1 MGTDVK
7 KFAKDY
13 TPTDF
18 AYYFK
23 EKIIGKKYPISVFMN
38 PFVQGAKRVG
48 TYFDNNWEAL
58 VVTLDWIFDN
68 PPFGSNPS
76 YSWLTGRVFEIA
88 MEQQGHPNWKYAY
101 YKRFREDEHEL
112 RRYNY
117 ALGLLESC
125 SGTDTGGFIRIQI
138 SGESEPRK
146 CSIIDVREKSQKVL
160 DDMIELFQS
169 RMKERGYTVEW
180 PNIEREKGDESL
192 IEFIN
197 HPDRAN
203 LLIEKR

>member
-1 MGTDVK
+1 MGTAVK

-13 TPTDF
+13 TPSDF

-23 EKIIGKKYPISVFMN
+23 EQIIEKKYPISVFMN
-38 PFVQGAKRVG
+38 PFVQGAKRIG

-68 PPFGSNPS
+68 PPFGSTPS

-88 MEQQGHPNWKYAY
+88 MEQQGHPNWKYMY

-117 ALGLLESC
+117 ALGLLES
-125 SGTDTGGFIRIQI
+125 SLGMDSKDFIRVMVA
-138 SGESEPRK
+138 GEVEPRK
-146 CSIIDVREKSQKVL
+146 CSIIEVQEKSQKVL

-169 RMKERGYTVEW
+169 RMEERGYIVEW
-180 PNIEREKGDESL
+180 PDIDREKGDEGL
-192 IEFIN
+192 IDFIN
-197 HPDRAN
+197 NPDRPN
-203 LLIEKR
+203 LLPEKR